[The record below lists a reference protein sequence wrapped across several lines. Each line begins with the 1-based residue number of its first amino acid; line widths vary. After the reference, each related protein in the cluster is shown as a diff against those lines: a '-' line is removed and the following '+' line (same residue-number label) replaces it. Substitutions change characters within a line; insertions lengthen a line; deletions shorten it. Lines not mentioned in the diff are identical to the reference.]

1 MLDASALFSS
11 ARELGERIR
20 SRKISPVE
28 LTEAYLEKLEG
39 PGRKL
44 GAVVTVTRDLALEQ
58 ARRAEKEIRAGK
70 IRSPIH
76 GVPYGAKDLLATR
89 GIPTT
94 WGATPYKDQ
103 VFTYDAT
110 VIANLEKAGAVLLGK
125 LAMVE
130 LAGGM
135 GYRYA
140 SASLTGAGRNPWNPG
155 RWSGGSSSGSGVAVS
170 GGMVGFAIGTE
181 TWGSITT
188 PSSMCGISGIRP
200 TYGRVSRH
208 GAMALSWTMD
218 KIGVLARSV
227 EDCGVVLSRIAGPD
241 KEDPTTIQAP
251 WSYAPATR
259 KGKWRLGIVR
269 KAWEK
274 SEPEVPGVFDA
285 ALRELGSVATL
296 EDITLPELPFSATAG
311 TLIVAEVASA
321 FEDLIE
327 SGRVAELADPGSR
340 LGGYSS
346 TMVAARDYLYALR
359 LRAKLQRALDEVL
372 ARFDALVAPTLP
384 GVASPL
390 EANLEE
396 VFAGDDPVGGAG
408 NCCGVPAVSVPMGFG
423 AGHLPLGI
431 QFVGR
436 AGEENRILAIA
447 KDYQSRTSWH
457 RELPP
462 RESLI

>member
-1 MLDASALFSS
+1 MLEPGVLFASA
-11 ARELGERIR
+11 RDLGERIR

-28 LTEAYLEKLEG
+28 LAEAYLEKLEG

-44 GAVVTVTRDLALEQ
+44 GAVVTVTRELALEQ
-58 ARRAEKEIRAGK
+58 ARRAEKELRAGK
-70 IRSPIH
+70 IRSKLH
-76 GVPYGAKDLLATR
+76 GVPYGAKDLLATN

-110 VIANLEKAGAVLLGK
+110 VIDRLEKAGAVLLGK

-140 SASLTGAGRNPWNPG
+140 SASLTGAGKNPWNPA
-155 RWSGGSSSGSGVAVS
+155 RWSGGSSSGSGVAVA

-218 KIGVLARSV
+218 KIGVMARAV
-227 EDCGVVLSRIAGPD
+227 DDCGLVLSHIAGPD
-241 KEDPTTIQAP
+241 KADATTIP
-251 WSYAPATR
+251 SSWSYAPPAR
-259 KGKWRLGIVR
+259 KGKWRIGVVR

-274 SEPEVPGVFDA
+274 TEPEVPGAFDA
-285 ALRELGSVATL
+285 ALRELGALATL
-296 EDITLPELPFSATAG
+296 QDVTLPDLPFGATAG

-346 TMVAARDYLYALR
+346 TMVAARDYLRALR
-359 LRAKLQRALDEVL
+359 LRARLQRALDEVL
-372 ARFDALVAPTLP
+372 SKFDALVAPTLP

-436 AGEENRILAIA
+436 AGEENRLLGIA
-447 KDYQSRTSWH
+447 KDYQSRTPWH

-462 RESLI
+462 REALH

>member
-20 SRKISPVE
+20 ARKISPVE

-140 SASLTGAGRNPWNPG
+140 SASLTGAGRNPWNPR

-241 KEDPTTIQAP
+241 KDDPTTIQAP
-251 WSYAPATR
+251 WSYAPASR

-296 EDITLPELPFSATAG
+296 EDVTLPELPFSATAG